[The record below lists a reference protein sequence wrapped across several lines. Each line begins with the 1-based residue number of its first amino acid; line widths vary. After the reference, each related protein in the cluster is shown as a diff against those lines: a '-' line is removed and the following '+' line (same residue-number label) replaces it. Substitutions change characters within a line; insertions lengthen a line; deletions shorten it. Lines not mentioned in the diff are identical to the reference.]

1 VLGRNVDM
9 LMPSPYREEH
19 DTYLSRYLATG
30 RAKIIGIGRE
40 VTGRRKDGTTV
51 PIHLS
56 VGQLTIGGKRKF
68 TGILHDLSAR
78 VQMEARL
85 REQMALAK
93 LGEMAAVIAHEIKNP
108 LAGISGAIQMLASD
122 LGQNSETS
130 AIVQDILE
138 RIDSL
143 DRMTKEMLLF
153 ARPPEPRRS
162 QVEVDQLLD
171 ATARFLREDPALRQV
186 SVEVKGVS
194 PPVSADP
201 EMLRVVFQNLF
212 INAGHAMQGRGRL
225 AVTVNADQ
233 TSCRV
238 SVADSG
244 PGIPVE
250 MRDRVFTP
258 FFTTKTRGSGLGLPT
273 AKRFVEAHRG
283 ELSLDCPPG
292 GGTTV
297 HVRLPLESSPG

>member
-1 VLGRNVDM
+1 
-9 LMPSPYREEH
+9 
-19 DTYLSRYLATG
+19 
-30 RAKIIGIGRE
+30 
-40 VTGRRKDGTTV
+40 
-51 PIHLS
+51 
-56 VGQLTIGGKRKF
+56 
-68 TGILHDLSAR
+68 
-78 VQMEARL
+78 
-85 REQMALAK
+85 
-93 LGEMAAVIAHEIKNP
+93 
-108 LAGISGAIQMLASD
+108 MLASD